1 MGQRGIQLG
10 IGVQLAH
17 GLLGVRGLVKGR
29 LENEGVSGV
38 LWLHGL
44 LEAAVLTGL
53 LEPAVLQQIEIIRTY
68 RAESHYLF
76 VAPCF

>member
-1 MGQRGIQLG
+1 MGQGGIQLG

-17 GLLGVRGLVKGR
+17 GLLGVRGLVEGR
-29 LENEGVSGV
+29 LKNEGVGGV

-44 LEAAVLTGL
+44 LEAAVLTGQ
-53 LEPAVLQQIEIIRTY
+53 LESAVLQQIEIIRTY

-76 VAPCF
+76 VTPCF